1 MVNRGAAVPIVVAII
16 GISGVI
22 LPVFSS
28 IYINQTY
35 NKPTIN
41 IDIGKQPE
49 KGNLFKTRYSYN
61 SLDS

>member
-1 MVNRGAAVPIVVAII
+1 MVNWEAAAPIVVAII

>member
-1 MVNRGAAVPIVVAII
+1 MVNWGAAVPIVVAII

-49 KGNLFKTRYSYN
+49 KGNLFKTRHSYN